1 MYLALAKKNLL
12 AQKTRTI
19 LTMAGIVIGIGSLIV
34 MMALSEGVKQA
45 VFINVA
51 GNSPLTRLT
60 VQPSQT
66 VGFLRLS
73 ALQNT
78 PKITP
83 EIAAKISAFSHVTSA
98 VPQIKYESFAAAQ
111 IALLGQTFQTDT
123 MIFGAPF
130 EFLKDDLA
138 GASGVAAA
146 GRPTVGVAPPA
157 AGSAAPAGGTTATAP
172 ALASPALVGSTPA
185 GGTAAGAPA
194 TVGSTP
200 TGAALAPPSAPAPA
214 VPGAPA
220 TESAWTAPAEPYPA
234 VVSRRIIDLYNFTL
248 APTGNLPQLTEKD
261 LLGTE
266 ITILPNYSSLF
277 PNQGQA
283 GKTVRAKI
291 AGFSDKVE
299 LVGITLPL
307 EAVKQLNIEHNPS
320 YQPTYSKLF
329 LTIDKAENVEA
340 VGKQITALN
349 LAVSS
354 PQAEIKIIED
364 NFNIIT
370 IFLSLISLI
379 ILMVSGLMIANTF
392 YASVSERKYEIG
404 IMRALGATRGD
415 IQKLFLVEAGLLGLI
430 SGIIGI
436 IAGII
441 VSLILNKFALEALPA
456 LTQKPDTLFIQNPL
470 ILAIA
475 LLLAI
480 ALSII
485 FALIPSFRAAR
496 LQPLEALG

>member
-19 LTMAGIVIGIGSLIV
+19 LTMAGIVIGIASLIV

-45 VFINVA
+45 VFKNVA
-51 GNSPLTRLT
+51 GNSPLTQLT

-73 ALQNT
+73 AQQNT
-78 PKITP
+78 QKITP
-83 EIAAKISAFSHVTSA
+83 EIEAKIATLPHVTSA
-98 VPQIKYESFAAAQ
+98 VPQIKYDNFAAAQ
-111 IALLGQTFQTDT
+111 ISLLNQTFQTDT
-123 MIFGAPF
+123 MIFGVPY
-130 EFLKDDLA
+130 EYLKDDLA
-138 GASGVAAA
+138 GASASANTA
-146 GRPTVGVAPPA
+146 SSPA
-157 AGSAAPAGGTTATAP
+157 AGTAPGATATP
-172 ALASPALVGSTPA
+172 TSWASPS
-185 GGTAAGAPA
+185 
-194 TVGSTP
+194 
-200 TGAALAPPSAPAPA
+200 
-214 VPGAPA
+214 
-220 TESAWTAPAEPYPA
+220 EPYPA

-266 ITILPNYSSLF
+266 IIILPNYSSLF

-307 EAVKQLNIEHNPS
+307 EAVKQLNLEHNPA

-340 VGKQITALN
+340 VSKQITGLN
-349 LAVSS
+349 LASAS

-364 NFNIIT
+364 NFKVIT

-379 ILMVSGLMIANTF
+379 ILIVSGLMIANTF
-392 YASVSERKYEIG
+392 LASVSERKYEIG

-415 IQKLFLVEAGLLGLI
+415 IQKLFLVEAGLLGFI

-436 IAGII
+436 LAG
-441 VSLILNKFALEALPA
+441 VALSLILNKFALNALPA
-456 LTQKPDTLFIQNPL
+456 LTQKPDSLFIQSPL
-470 ILAIA
+470 TLGIALFLAIT
-475 LLLAI
+475 
-480 ALSII
+480 LSVI